1 MCGITEASVVEGQ
14 CREMQKST
22 QRQDSQA
29 RDRQP
34 LKEFVDGSRSDLT
47 NLPQRSCPPTKLPP
61 FKERVRKALPSWLIL
76 IRRYWK
82 AHGVF
87 PNLVRPATFNEKI
100 LKRILFDRRPVLTQ
114 VTDKAAVRS
123 YVEARLG
130 PQVLPKLYCLTTR
143 PDTIPFDNLPDQFVV
158 KPTHGCGWVQIV
170 TDKSTLDRDALI
182 DISTHWLNQS
192 YYELSREWVYKGIEP
207 QIMVQEFIDDGSG
220 SRPTDYRL
228 FVFDGSVELIQVDVG
243 HLTTGRVRLYTPTW
257 EKLAPELGGDV
268 PQPAHLAEMISAART
283 LCRNLDFVRLDFYDT
298 AERLFFGELTTSPEC
313 ALGRFLL
320 KGLDRH
326 LGGRWQV
333 PPPNAIVGQPGVAS
347 REIHPIRRWVH
358 HAQHLRLGRRN

>member
-333 PPPNAIVGQPGVAS
+333 PRQTRSWAS
-347 REIHPIRRWVH
+347 LEWPRR
-358 HAQHLRLGRRN
+358 RFTRFGGGSTTRNTCA